1 MVVGDLGLGRADDAD
16 QGGFAHI
23 GEADQPHV
31 GDQFQFQAHLKLLAG
46 QAGLGEFGDLAG
58 GGGEVGVA
66 PAAPAALGHHHRLVA
81 GNIRHHQAGVRLLHQ
96 GAPGHTDDKVGG
108 VLATAAGRAAVL
120 AGFGHILALV
130 AEIHQGG
137 EVVVGHKHHVAAPA
151 AVAAVGAAGR
161 HELLP
166 VKTHR
171 AVAALAGLD
180 GDLGHIYKHGHVV
193 LLYPA
198 DGWVIGRS
206 APLSVF
212 PARARLKTALPGEE
226 KAAGADPCGFANHY
240 WRTLTFLR
248 SRPMRSK
255 LTLPSTRANRV
266 SSLPLPTFSP
276 G

>member
-1 MVVGDLGLGRADDAD
+1 MIIGDLGLGRADDAD
-16 QGGFAHI
+16 EGGFAHI
-23 GEADQPHV
+23 GESDQAHV
-31 GDQFQFQAHLKLLAG
+31 GDQLQLQAHLELLAG
-46 QAGLGEFGDLAG
+46 QAGLGELGDLAG
-58 GGGEVGVA
+58 GGGKMGVA
-66 PAAPAALGHHHRLVA
+66 PAATAALGNYHRLRT
-81 GNIRHHQAGVRLLHQ
+81 GNIRHHEAGARLLHQ
-96 GAPGHTDDKVGG
+96 GAPGHPDDEVRRVFAG
-108 VLATAAGRAAVL
+108 AAGGAAVL
-120 AGFGHILALV
+120 ADFGHVFALV

-137 EVVVGHKHHVAAPA
+137 KVVIGHKDHVAAPA

-161 HELLP
+161 HKFFAVE
-166 VKTHR
+166 THR

-193 LLYPA
+193 LLIHCA
-198 DGWVIGRS
+198 AAGGRLFCS
-206 APLSVF
+206 QY
-212 PARARLKTALPGEE
+212 ARQEGCLTTR
-226 KAAGADPCGFANHY
+226 KAAGGGPCGFANHH